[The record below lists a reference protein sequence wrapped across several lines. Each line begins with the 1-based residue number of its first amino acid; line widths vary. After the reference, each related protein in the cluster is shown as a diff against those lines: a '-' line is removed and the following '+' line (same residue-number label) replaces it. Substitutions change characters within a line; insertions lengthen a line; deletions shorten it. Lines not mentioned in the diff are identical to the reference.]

1 MSLKKKIEA
10 SLKSAPNNPQSKQN
24 YIIEIS
30 PARLVTDKIYEH
42 SLPAPFF
49 NEYLSQIA
57 QMKVWDKVYSGH
69 QHLYYLNDLILTVNP
84 DGKQTCNI
92 QKLINNAYYI
102 HPELINSQKKECPV
116 TEVLDKIETV
126 KNPVT
131 VIDSVTTDDQ
141 YNDTSNYS
149 ISLKCNLRLR
159 VYRQIPVSSN
169 RFPPVTKYHF
179 RERRVYR
186 TYTNNDVVI
195 HFEIL
200 RPMECPKTFEN
211 LLLPKPESKFM
222 IKIWVKG
229 SNTDKLDRYLKVFSE
244 NAKFVEW

>member
-1 MSLKKKIEA
+1 MKKLEKNIQDA
-10 SLKSAPNNPQSKQN
+10 LKSAPNNQQSKQN

-30 PARLVTDKIYEH
+30 PARLLTDKIYEY

-69 QHLYYLNDLILTVNP
+69 QHFYYLNDLVLTVNP
-84 DGKQTCNI
+84 DGKQTCVL
-92 QKLINNAYYI
+92 QKLVDNSYYI
-102 HPELINSQKKECPV
+102 HPELINSETKECPA
-116 TEVLDKIETV
+116 TEVLNKIKTLDNDEINKPTE
-126 KNPVT
+126 NEEFM
-131 VIDSVTTDDQ
+131 
-141 YNDTSNYS
+141 NDTPL
-149 ISLKCNLRLR
+149 IVSLKCNLRFR
-159 VYRQIPVSSN
+159 VYRQIPVSPN

-186 TYTNNDVVI
+186 TYSNNDVVI

-222 IKIWVKG
+222 IKIWIRG
-229 SNTDKLDRYLKVFSE
+229 NNKLDQYLKVFSE
-244 NAKFVEW
+244 NKEFIEW